1 MESETMYEAVRL
13 IYLSLNYSSGGKKI
27 VSRQSAEM
35 ETLVQRFQADA
46 SFRQLVE
53 DGLKAMEL
61 RLLALED
68 NGLRLS
74 ARGVESFFASTLT
87 DYSKL
92 LARSDLKAAD
102 LLVVHCAIAYA
113 FFPTEAD
120 FDLPVE
126 DLGVIVISDVI
137 DILRRF
143 SRAEETLSA
152 DDDRFHPQTRTVAQR
167 LREIPE
173 DNPDRLRAGAGNNWV
188 DLVSRVIEHMA
199 DTGYLLVFE
208 DTPGEVE
215 YWPTPGYQT
224 AMREG
229 IIYSFHAFRDL
240 LEHPPQE
247 EQAQLSAPA
256 AEQGEQDVSAL

>member
-1 MESETMYEAVRL
+1 MESETMVEAVRL

-27 VSRQSAEM
+27 VSRQSPEM
-35 ETLVQRFQADA
+35 ETLIQRFQAEA

-68 NGLRLS
+68 GGLRLS
-74 ARGVESFFASTLT
+74 ARGSESFFASTLT

-126 DLGVIVISDVI
+126 DLGAIVIGDVI

-143 SRAEETLSA
+143 SRAEETLSQ
-152 DDDRFHPQTRTVAQR
+152 DDDRFHPQTRTVAER

-173 DNPDRLRAGAGNNWV
+173 DNPDRLRAGAGNSWV

-199 DTGYLLVFE
+199 DTGYLLVFTE
-208 DTPGEVE
+208 TPGEVE
-215 YWPTPGYQT
+215 YRPTPGYQT

-229 IIYSFHAFRDL
+229 IIYSFHAFRDF
-240 LEHPPQE
+240 LEQQQ
-247 EQAQLSAPA
+247 QAQPTAPA
-256 AEQGEQDVSAL
+256 AEQKDQDVSAL